1 MSMMVCTLGVRM
13 EVFVARQPIL
23 NTNKNVAYYE
33 LLFRANKENYYDEI
47 DGDKATLDV
56 ITNSFTLIGMKNLT
70 NGKRAF
76 INFTEGLLLN
86 ETALLLPKDKVVIE
100 ILETVTPTAR
110 LVECCKKLK
119 ARGYQ
124 LALDDF
130 VFKSDYEE
138 LIQLADY
145 IKVDFLIT
153 KGEERKNIIKKV
165 NNSNVKF
172 LAEKVETIEDFNEA
186 VNLGYTYF
194 QGYFFSKPT
203 ILSAK
208 EMPTSTL
215 CSFELLK
222 FLKEDT
228 FRVDDIENVIKKNVA
243 LSYKLLKYINSA
255 TLGLRSEVKSIKQ
268 ALVLMGKKELMK
280 WISLVTIRDFS
291 DTNSEAVMDISI
303 VRAKFG
309 EAIAE
314 KINFKSRASE
324 IFIME
329 MFSNIDVLLNQPMEQ
344 ALVDLPLAD
353 DIKAALLGEENIFKF
368 INDLIFYY
376 ENGDFRMLSE
386 CSRRLNISEK
396 DISELYTQ
404 ALEWATNIMN
414 E

>member
-1 MSMMVCTLGVRM
+1 M

-23 NTNKNVAYYE
+23 NTNKSVAYYE
-33 LLFRANKENYYDEI
+33 LLFRANKENYYSEV

-76 INFTEGLLLN
+76 INFTESLLLN

-100 ILETVTPTAR
+100 ILETVTPTDKII
-110 LVECCKKLK
+110 ECCKKLK

-124 LALDDF
+124 IALDDF
-130 VFKSDYEE
+130 VFRPGYEA
-138 LIQLADY
+138 LIELADY

-153 KGEERKNIIKKV
+153 KGEERKNIIKKI
-165 NNSNVKF
+165 SNKNIKF

-208 EMPTSTL
+208 EMPTSNL
-215 CSFELLK
+215 YSFELLK

-255 TLGLRSEVKSIKQ
+255 SLGLRAEVKSIKQ
-268 ALVLMGKKELMK
+268 ALILMGKKELMK
-280 WISLVTIRDFS
+280 WIALVTIRDFTDNS
-291 DTNSEAVMDISI
+291 SEAVMDISI

-376 ENGDFRMLSE
+376 ENGDLRMLSE

-404 ALEWATNIMN
+404 SLEWATNIMN
-414 E
+414 Q

>member
-100 ILETVTPTAR
+100 ILETVTPNAR

-165 NNSNVKF
+165 NNSNIKF

-222 FLKEDT
+222 FIKEDT

>member
-1 MSMMVCTLGVRM
+1 M

>member
-1 MSMMVCTLGVRM
+1 M

-33 LLFRANKENYYDEI
+33 LLFRANKENYYNQV

-165 NNSNVKF
+165 NNSNIKF

-203 ILSAK
+203 ILSAN
-208 EMPTSTL
+208 EIPTSNL
-215 CSFELLK
+215 CSYELLK
-222 FLKEDT
+222 FFKEDT

-386 CSRRLNISEK
+386 CSHRLNISEK

>member
-1 MSMMVCTLGVRM
+1 M

-33 LLFRANKENYYDEI
+33 LLFRANKENYYDEV

-165 NNSNVKF
+165 NNSNIKF

>member
-1 MSMMVCTLGVRM
+1 M

-23 NTNKNVAYYE
+23 NTNKSVAYYE
-33 LLFRANKENYYDEI
+33 LLFRENKENYYNEV

-56 ITNSFTLIGMKNLT
+56 ITNSFTLIGMKNMT

-165 NNSNVKF
+165 NNSNIKF

-208 EMPTSTL
+208 EMPTNNL

-255 TLGLRSEVKSIKQ
+255 TLGLMAEVKSIKQ

-280 WISLVTIRDFS
+280 WIALVTIRDFS

-309 EAIAE
+309 ESIAE

>member
-1 MSMMVCTLGVRM
+1 MYMMVCTLGVRM

-23 NTNKNVAYYE
+23 NTNKSVAYYE
-33 LLFRANKENYYDEI
+33 LLFRENKENYYNEV

-56 ITNSFTLIGMKNLT
+56 ITNSFTLIGMKNMT

-165 NNSNVKF
+165 NNSNIKF

-208 EMPTSTL
+208 EMPTNNL

-255 TLGLRSEVKSIKQ
+255 TLGLMAEVKSIKQ

-280 WISLVTIRDFS
+280 WIALVTIRDFS

-309 EAIAE
+309 ESIAE